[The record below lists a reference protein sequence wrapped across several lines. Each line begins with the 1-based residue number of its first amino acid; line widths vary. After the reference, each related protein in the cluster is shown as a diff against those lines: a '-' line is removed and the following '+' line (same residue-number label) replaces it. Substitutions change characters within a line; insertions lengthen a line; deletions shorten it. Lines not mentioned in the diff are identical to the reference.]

1 MFLFELRRSRVVL
14 AAPPSVADLLLDLLQ
29 WWSLAAARQV
39 AASTALPLY
48 SRSCIAPDEYAGA
61 QLELVHQDKPHHGA
75 RHIVG
80 DLVKLKSNCPCDFDF
95 ERVFDVQ
102 GGPCRAGRL
111 LQALPFFCFSCIAA
125 AV

>member
-29 WWSLAAARQV
+29 WWSPAAASQI
-39 AASTALPLY
+39 AASTGLQLY

-61 QLELVHQDKPHHGA
+61 QLELVHQDKPHHVA

-80 DLVKLKSNCPCDFDF
+80 DF

-102 GGPCRAGRL
+102 GGPCRAGWL
-111 LQALPFFCFSCIAA
+111 LQALPFFYFSCIAA